1 MAQNTINV
9 KAKGYS
15 TANAYQ
21 FRITANDTGNIS
33 GSKREVECYLDSYAT
48 NPGGFYDYS
57 QPRAY
62 ILIDGVQYQS
72 AAVSKIWPRGQ
83 WVRLVTWK
91 GYIESNKTITVTGR
105 FNSNLES
112 VNYMPVKG
120 NNDVSVNLELNGVAS
135 KLNNTFSALTF
146 DVEQPITLDITKYV
160 ESYTQNIRW
169 VIYNETTQIETLFAT
184 FNNVENGSVIQLSQ
198 EQLNALYQNT
208 TTIKMPALGM
218 YLDTYD
224 GETLIGSDRVPMVIR
239 ILNADPIF
247 TDFDYA
253 DSNSITNSL
262 TNSAQD
268 IILGYSA
275 LKVTIPT
282 SKKAVGQKYAT
293 MQSYIIDT
301 VPINYSE
308 NEINLEIPNYNSNKI
323 IVSAIDSRQKQ
334 TNVEKQ
340 LNIINYNPVEVN
352 TTEVEIERTNGSD
365 EETKISF
372 SGTFWNGNF
381 GKTTNSLTISYKYR
395 LAGSTGDYST
405 GTTTI
410 TPTINES
417 SFSVVDK
424 AILGDTDSGFDI
436 SQSYEIVFEIKDKL
450 EDLSKCEITCIL
462 SAGRNAIDIKGNKVL
477 KINNIPFEEIISKG
491 ESILGEILFENETG
505 VGTNITLAKNAD
517 NYSYLEI
524 FYKDNDG
531 VSNSTKVYSP
541 NGKKVSLHITN
552 LNNTGNATYI
562 KSAQATING
571 TTITFVTNGFGFNGE
586 VSFVSPST
594 VNTPKSNPKIYITR
608 VVGYKL
614 SASPTE
620 TQPKETDYVVESG
633 SNSQWTWQKWNS
645 GIAECWGNF
654 TASGTNKVWVSPM
667 YLLNK
672 AYIGPI
678 NYPITFIETPIE
690 VANVIYCKNAC
701 WLYKESD
708 NANDN
713 QVSTTHS
720 GQYVPVKV
728 NPFNNGTLSV
738 TVSIHVKG
746 KWK

>member
-72 AAVSKIWPRGQ
+72 AVVSKIWPRGQ

-160 ESYTQNIRW
+160 ESYRQNIRW

-184 FNNVENGSVIQLSQ
+184 FNNVENESVIQLSQ

-340 LNIINYNPVEVN
+340 LNIINYNHVEVN
-352 TTEVEIERTNGSD
+352 TTEVEIERTNGSE

-477 KINNIPFEEIISKG
+477 KINNVPFEEIISPSPQKNIITVSTNAQT
-491 ESILGEILFENETG
+491 SISANS
-505 VGTNITLAKNAD
+505 NIPFNT
-517 NYSYLEI
+517 I
-524 FYKDNDG
+524 FAQCGDTEKL
-531 VSNSTKVYSP
+531 KVYS
-541 NGKKVSLHITN
+541 GGGVLIGAGVSKVL
-552 LNNTGNATYI
+552 
-562 KSAQATING
+562 
-571 TTITFVTNGFGFNGE
+571 
-586 VSFVSPST
+586 VSFVVNSNSNDRKWFYLRKNSIKVGDYISQTGTSYHTATYSPQLFEVQEGDYFQVLNFIGT
-594 VNTPKSNPKIYITR
+594 INLNGGISNPK
-608 VVGYKL
+608 
-614 SASPTE
+614 ASFMT
-620 TQPKETDYVVESG
+620 VE
-633 SNSQWTWQKWNS
+633 
-645 GIAECWGNF
+645 
-654 TASGTNKVWVSPM
+654 V
-667 YLLNK
+667 
-672 AYIGPI
+672 
-678 NYPITFIETPIE
+678 IE
-690 VANVIYCKNAC
+690 
-701 WLYKESD
+701 
-708 NANDN
+708 
-713 QVSTTHS
+713 
-720 GQYVPVKV
+720 
-728 NPFNNGTLSV
+728 
-738 TVSIHVKG
+738 
-746 KWK
+746 

>member
-72 AAVSKIWPRGQ
+72 AVVSKIWPRGQ

-160 ESYTQNIRW
+160 ESYRQNIRW

-184 FNNVENGSVIQLSQ
+184 FNNVENESVIQLSQ

-352 TTEVEIERTNGSD
+352 TTEVEIERTNGSE

-477 KINNIPFEEIISKG
+477 KINNVPFEEIISPSPQKNIITVSTNAQT
-491 ESILGEILFENETG
+491 SISANS
-505 VGTNITLAKNAD
+505 NIPFNT
-517 NYSYLEI
+517 I
-524 FYKDNDG
+524 FAQCGDTEKL
-531 VSNSTKVYSP
+531 KVYS
-541 NGKKVSLHITN
+541 GGGVLIGAGVSKVL
-552 LNNTGNATYI
+552 
-562 KSAQATING
+562 
-571 TTITFVTNGFGFNGE
+571 
-586 VSFVSPST
+586 VSFVVNSNSNDRKWFYLRKNSIKVGDYISQTGTSYHTATYSPQLFEVQEGDYFQVLNFIGT
-594 VNTPKSNPKIYITR
+594 INLNGGISNPK
-608 VVGYKL
+608 
-614 SASPTE
+614 ASFMT
-620 TQPKETDYVVESG
+620 VE
-633 SNSQWTWQKWNS
+633 
-645 GIAECWGNF
+645 
-654 TASGTNKVWVSPM
+654 V
-667 YLLNK
+667 
-672 AYIGPI
+672 
-678 NYPITFIETPIE
+678 IE
-690 VANVIYCKNAC
+690 
-701 WLYKESD
+701 
-708 NANDN
+708 
-713 QVSTTHS
+713 
-720 GQYVPVKV
+720 
-728 NPFNNGTLSV
+728 
-738 TVSIHVKG
+738 
-746 KWK
+746 

>member
-72 AAVSKIWPRGQ
+72 AVVSKIWPRGQ

-224 GETLIGSDRVPMVIR
+224 GELIGSDRVPMVIR

-352 TTEVEIERTNGSD
+352 TTEVEIERTNGSE

-450 EDLSKCEITCIL
+450 EDLSKREITCIL
-462 SAGRNAIDIKGNKVL
+462 SAGSNAIDIKGNKVL
-477 KINNIPFEEIISKG
+477 KINNVPFENLIP
-491 ESILGEILFENETG
+491 
-505 VGTNITLAKNAD
+505 
-517 NYSYLEI
+517 
-524 FYKDNDG
+524 
-531 VSNSTKVYSP
+531 KV
-541 NGKKVSLHITN
+541 
-552 LNNTGNATYI
+552 A
-562 KSAQATING
+562 
-571 TTITFVTNGFGFNGE
+571 
-586 VSFVSPST
+586 
-594 VNTPKSNPKIYITR
+594 
-608 VVGYKL
+608 
-614 SASPTE
+614 
-620 TQPKETDYVVESG
+620 DYVFESG
-633 SNSQWTWQKWNS
+633 SNSNGNYIKYTNGTMICTRKINLNS
-645 GIAECWGNF
+645 VNIQTAWGSLFQYMNTTF
-654 TASGTNKVWVSPM
+654 
-667 YLLNK
+667 Y
-672 AYIGPI
+672 
-678 NYPITFIETPIE
+678 NYAQEFIEPPTLQLTAKATSDAGFWLGDYGNNSMQTKSGFAGICLLRPTKNI
-690 VANVIYCKNAC
+690 VNAVIFITA
-701 WLYKESD
+701 
-708 NANDN
+708 
-713 QVSTTHS
+713 
-720 GQYVPVKV
+720 
-728 NPFNNGTLSV
+728 
-738 TVSIHVKG
+738 IG

>member
-48 NPGGFYDYS
+48 NPGGFYDES
-57 QPRAY
+57 LPRAY

-72 AAVSKIWPRGQ
+72 AVVSKIWPRGQ

-352 TTEVEIERTNGSD
+352 TTEVEIERTNGSE

-462 SAGRNAIDIKGNKVL
+462 SAGSNAIDIKGNKVL
-477 KINNIPFEEIISKG
+477 KIND
-491 ESILGEILFENETG
+491 ILFENLLLPSGSVIEYAGNT
-505 VGTNITLAKNAD
+505 A
-517 NYSYLEI
+517 
-524 FYKDNDG
+524 
-531 VSNSTKVYSP
+531 P
-541 NGKKVSLHITN
+541 NGWLICDGSAISRKIYSNLFEVIGSTFGSGDGTTTFNIPNLKGKIPVGLNSDDSDFNILGKTGGEKTHILTTNEMPSHNHRQTVTASRSGSGNTYVSWNANN
-552 LNNTGNATYI
+552 LTGNTDNGARNTLNTGGGQAHNNLQPYI
-562 KSAQATING
+562 VLN
-571 TTITFVTNGFGFNGE
+571 
-586 VSFVSPST
+586 
-594 VNTPKSNPKIYITR
+594 YIIK
-608 VVGYKL
+608 Y
-614 SASPTE
+614 
-620 TQPKETDYVVESG
+620 
-633 SNSQWTWQKWNS
+633 
-645 GIAECWGNF
+645 
-654 TASGTNKVWVSPM
+654 
-667 YLLNK
+667 
-672 AYIGPI
+672 
-678 NYPITFIETPIE
+678 
-690 VANVIYCKNAC
+690 
-701 WLYKESD
+701 
-708 NANDN
+708 
-713 QVSTTHS
+713 
-720 GQYVPVKV
+720 
-728 NPFNNGTLSV
+728 
-738 TVSIHVKG
+738 
-746 KWK
+746 

>member
-352 TTEVEIERTNGSD
+352 TTEVEIERTNGSE

-450 EDLSKCEITCIL
+450 DDLSKCEITCIL

-477 KINNIPFEEIISKG
+477 KINNVPFEELI
-491 ESILGEILFENETG
+491 
-505 VGTNITLAKNAD
+505 
-517 NYSYLEI
+517 
-524 FYKDNDG
+524 
-531 VSNSTKVYSP
+531 
-541 NGKKVSLHITN
+541 
-552 LNNTGNATYI
+552 
-562 KSAQATING
+562 
-571 TTITFVTNGFGFNGE
+571 
-586 VSFVSPST
+586 
-594 VNTPKSNPKIYITR
+594 
-608 VVGYKL
+608 
-614 SASPTE
+614 
-620 TQPKETDYVVESG
+620 PKETDYVIESG

-645 GIAECWGNF
+645 GVAECWGNF
-654 TASGTNKVWVSPM
+654 TASGTSKVWNSPV
-667 YLLNK
+667 YNLTGAK
-672 AYIGPI
+672 FGPY
-678 NYPITFIETPIE
+678 NFPFEFVELPIE
-690 VANVIYCKNAC
+690 IANPIGGSNAF
-701 WLYKESD
+701 WLYKESTEVG
-708 NANDN
+708 N
-713 QVSTTHS
+713 QLTTTHT
-720 GQYVPVKV
+720 GQYVPAKV
-728 NPFNNGTLSV
+728 NAFNSGTQ
-738 TVSIHVKG
+738 TVKISIFVKG

>member
-57 QPRAY
+57 LPRAY

-72 AAVSKIWPRGQ
+72 AVVSKIWPRGQ

-105 FNSNLES
+105 FNSNLEN

-160 ESYTQNIRW
+160 ESYRQNIRW

-184 FNNVENGSVIQLSQ
+184 FNNVENESVIQLSQ

-340 LNIINYNPVEVN
+340 LNIINYNHVEVN
-352 TTEVEIERTNGSD
+352 TTEVEIERTNGSE

-477 KINNIPFEEIISKG
+477 KINGIPFEEIISPSPQKNIITVSTNAQT
-491 ESILGEILFENETG
+491 SISANSNIPFNTIYAQCGDTEKLKVYNGGG
-505 VGTNITLAKNAD
+505 VLIGA
-517 NYSYLEI
+517 
-524 FYKDNDG
+524 G
-531 VSNSTKVYSP
+531 VSKV
-541 NGKKVSLHITN
+541 L
-552 LNNTGNATYI
+552 
-562 KSAQATING
+562 
-571 TTITFVTNGFGFNGE
+571 
-586 VSFVSPST
+586 VSFVVNSSSSERKWFYLRKNNVKVGDYISQTGTSYHTATYSPQLFEVQEGDYFQVLNFVGT
-594 VNTPKSNPKIYITR
+594 INLNAGITNPK
-608 VVGYKL
+608 
-614 SASPTE
+614 ASFMT
-620 TQPKETDYVVESG
+620 
-633 SNSQWTWQKWNS
+633 
-645 GIAECWGNF
+645 
-654 TASGTNKVWVSPM
+654 
-667 YLLNK
+667 
-672 AYIGPI
+672 
-678 NYPITFIETPIE
+678 IE
-690 VANVIYCKNAC
+690 VI
-701 WLYKESD
+701 E
-708 NANDN
+708 
-713 QVSTTHS
+713 
-720 GQYVPVKV
+720 
-728 NPFNNGTLSV
+728 
-738 TVSIHVKG
+738 
-746 KWK
+746 

>member
-57 QPRAY
+57 LPRAY

-72 AAVSKIWPRGQ
+72 AVVSKIWPRGQ

-135 KLNNTFSALTF
+135 KLNNKFSALTF

-352 TTEVEIERTNGSD
+352 TTEVEIERTNGSE

-477 KINNIPFEEIISKG
+477 KINNVPFEELI
-491 ESILGEILFENETG
+491 
-505 VGTNITLAKNAD
+505 
-517 NYSYLEI
+517 
-524 FYKDNDG
+524 
-531 VSNSTKVYSP
+531 
-541 NGKKVSLHITN
+541 
-552 LNNTGNATYI
+552 
-562 KSAQATING
+562 
-571 TTITFVTNGFGFNGE
+571 
-586 VSFVSPST
+586 
-594 VNTPKSNPKIYITR
+594 
-608 VVGYKL
+608 
-614 SASPTE
+614 
-620 TQPKETDYVVESG
+620 PKETDYVIESG
-633 SNSQWTWQKWNS
+633 SNSQWSWQKWNS

-667 YLLNK
+667 YLLNG

-678 NYPITFIETPIE
+678 NYPITFIEKPIE
-690 VANVIYCKNAC
+690 TANVIYCKNAC
-701 WLYKESD
+701 WLYKDSD

-738 TVSIHVKG
+738 TASIHVKG

>member
-48 NPGGFYDYS
+48 NPGGFYDES
-57 QPRAY
+57 LPRAY

-72 AAVSKIWPRGQ
+72 AVVSKIWPRGQ

-352 TTEVEIERTNGSD
+352 TTEVEIERTNGSE

-462 SAGRNAIDIKGNKVL
+462 SAGSNAIDIKGNKVL
-477 KINNIPFEEIISKG
+477 KINDIPFEEIIPSSPQKNIITVSTNAQT
-491 ESILGEILFENETG
+491 SISANSNIPFNTIYAQCGDTEKLKVYNGGG
-505 VGTNITLAKNAD
+505 VLIGA
-517 NYSYLEI
+517 
-524 FYKDNDG
+524 G
-531 VSNSTKVYSP
+531 VSKV
-541 NGKKVSLHITN
+541 L
-552 LNNTGNATYI
+552 
-562 KSAQATING
+562 
-571 TTITFVTNGFGFNGE
+571 
-586 VSFVSPST
+586 VSFVVNSNSNDRKWFYLRKNGVKVGDYISQTGTSYHTATYSPQLFEVQEGDYFQVLNFVGTIT
-594 VNTPKSNPKIYITR
+594 VNGGITNPK
-608 VVGYKL
+608 
-614 SASPTE
+614 ASFMT
-620 TQPKETDYVVESG
+620 
-633 SNSQWTWQKWNS
+633 
-645 GIAECWGNF
+645 
-654 TASGTNKVWVSPM
+654 
-667 YLLNK
+667 
-672 AYIGPI
+672 
-678 NYPITFIETPIE
+678 IE
-690 VANVIYCKNAC
+690 VI
-701 WLYKESD
+701 E
-708 NANDN
+708 
-713 QVSTTHS
+713 
-720 GQYVPVKV
+720 
-728 NPFNNGTLSV
+728 
-738 TVSIHVKG
+738 
-746 KWK
+746 

>member
-352 TTEVEIERTNGSD
+352 TTEVEIERTNGSE

-477 KINNIPFEEIISKG
+477 KINNVPFEELI
-491 ESILGEILFENETG
+491 
-505 VGTNITLAKNAD
+505 
-517 NYSYLEI
+517 
-524 FYKDNDG
+524 
-531 VSNSTKVYSP
+531 
-541 NGKKVSLHITN
+541 
-552 LNNTGNATYI
+552 
-562 KSAQATING
+562 
-571 TTITFVTNGFGFNGE
+571 
-586 VSFVSPST
+586 
-594 VNTPKSNPKIYITR
+594 
-608 VVGYKL
+608 
-614 SASPTE
+614 
-620 TQPKETDYVVESG
+620 PKETDYVIESG

-645 GIAECWGNF
+645 GVAECWGNF
-654 TASGTNKVWVSPM
+654 TASGTSKVWNSPV
-667 YLLNK
+667 YNLTGAK
-672 AYIGPI
+672 FGPY
-678 NYPITFIETPIE
+678 NFPFEFVELPIE
-690 VANVIYCKNAC
+690 IANPIGGSNAF
-701 WLYKESD
+701 WLYKESTEVG
-708 NANDN
+708 N
-713 QVSTTHS
+713 QLTTTHT
-720 GQYVPVKV
+720 GQYVPAKV
-728 NPFNNGTLSV
+728 NAFNSGTQ
-738 TVSIHVKG
+738 TVKISIFVKG